1 LSLPVRFIGGA
12 GDVHPG
18 IEGPAMGHTA
28 KNRSSKVES
37 RFAIEV
43 ATRSNLTADPVTSG
57 SRGSLLTADTGLGLG
72 GALIA
77 ADAGPGSG
85 GALITADAG
94 SSSGGALMTADAG
107 SRGGTV
113 R

>member
-1 LSLPVRFIGGA
+1 
-12 GDVHPG
+12 
-18 IEGPAMGHTA
+18 MGHTA

-43 ATRSNLTADPVTSG
+43 RSNLVADPVTSG
-57 SRGSLLTADTGLGLG
+57 SGGLLLTADTGS
-72 GALIA
+72 
-77 ADAGPGSG
+77 GSG
-85 GALITADAG
+85 GTLTAADTG

-107 SRGGTV
+107 SRDGMV

>member
-1 LSLPVRFIGGA
+1 
-12 GDVHPG
+12 
-18 IEGPAMGHTA
+18 MGHTA

-43 ATRSNLTADPVTSG
+43 ATRSNLVADPVTSG
-57 SRGSLLTADTGLGLG
+57 SGGLLLTADTGS
-72 GALIA
+72 
-77 ADAGPGSG
+77 GSG
-85 GALITADAG
+85 GALIAADAG

-107 SRGGTV
+107 SRDGTV